1 MTLGTIDLPDNSGSL
16 DPYPLPP
23 VRPVSTSMGSSTTA
37 PERGWPAIHAIPRL
51 PPLIGDYRQ
60 IWDTFTWLG
69 ARTWLDG
76 PPGGAILTKHAA
88 ERQTE

>member
-1 MTLGTIDLPDNSGSL
+1 M
-16 DPYPLPP
+16 
-23 VRPVSTSMGSSTTA
+23 
-37 PERGWPAIHAIPRL
+37 AIHAIPRL